1 MLRAMAGHATT
12 IRLRLLLG
20 EDGTKFGPG
29 KADLLEGIAAEGS
42 IAAAGR
48 RMGMSYRRAW
58 SLVEEMNAAF
68 ARPLVDSSRGGAQGG
83 GARLT
88 ADGAAVLAHY
98 RALEAQVAA
107 IGAPEIDGI
116 TRLLRRGGGSDPAG
130 DVHGG
135 K

>member
-1 MLRAMAGHATT
+1 MAAPPTT
-12 IRLRLLLG
+12 IRLRLLFG
-20 EDGTKFGPG
+20 EDGTMFGPG

-68 ARPLVDSSRGGAQGG
+68 ARPLVDTSRGGARGG

-88 ADGAAVLAHY
+88 GEGAAVLAHY

-107 IGAPEIDGI
+107 LGAPEIDGI
-116 TRLLRRGGGSDPAG
+116 ARLLRTGAPGR
-130 DVHGG
+130 
-135 K
+135 